1 MKSYEQLLKELKF
14 YKEQYQLYV
23 EAEAEKE
30 LLMPYQIELLKL
42 QQHIEKHNKKIIIL
56 FEGRDASGKGGA
68 IRKLTRHMNPK
79 HYRIAALGKPTEVER
94 SQWFFQRYVG
104 LFPRAGEI
112 VLFDRSWYNRAM
124 VEPIFGFCTPKQH
137 KVFMEDVIKFEESLV
152 KEDIVL
158 IKLYFSVTKE
168 EQKRRF
174 EERKHNPLKRWKLS
188 EVDLQAQ
195 ELWGEFTRKKFQML
209 EKTDTEFAPWYIIR
223 SDDKPQARLEAMKV
237 ILNIVK
243 YRGKKISLDFK
254 LNPDVVIRGHDEYHT
269 MKKELKVFTNLY
281 KNPTQALQDLQ

>member
-1 MKSYEQLLKELKF
+1 MKSYEQLLQELKY
-14 YKEQYQLYV
+14 YKEKYQLYL
-23 EAEAEKE
+23 ESEAEKA
-30 LLMPYQIELLKL
+30 LLMPYQVELLKL
-42 QQHIEKHNKKIIIL
+42 QQHIEKFDKKIIIL

-68 IRKLTRHMNPK
+68 IRKMTRHMNPK

-94 SQWFFQRYVG
+94 TQWFFQRYVR

-158 IKLYFSVTKE
+158 IKLYFSVSKE

-188 EVDLQAQ
+188 EVDMQAQ

-223 SDDKPQARLEAMKV
+223 SDDKPQARLEAMKI

-254 LNPDVVIRGHDEYHT
+254 SNPNIVIRGHDEYYT
-269 MKKELKVFTNLY
+269 MKKELKVFTSL
-281 KNPTQALQDLQ
+281 

>member
-1 MKSYEQLLKELKF
+1 MKSYDQLLKELNF
-14 YKEQYQLYV
+14 YKEKYQDFL
-23 EAEAEKE
+23 ESEAEKE
-30 LLMPYQIELLKL
+30 LLQPYQVELLKL
-42 QQHIEKHNKKIIIL
+42 QQHIEKYDKKIIIL

-68 IRKLTRHMNPK
+68 IRKITRHMNPK

-94 SQWFFQRYVG
+94 TQWFFQRYVK

-152 KEDIVL
+152 KEDIIL
-158 IKLYFSVTKE
+158 IKLYFSVSKE
-168 EQKRRF
+168 EQKKRF
-174 EERKHNPLKRWKLS
+174 DERAKNPLKRWKLS

-209 EKTDTEFAPWYIIR
+209 QKTDTDFAPWYIIR
-223 SDDKPQARLEAMKV
+223 SDDKTQARVEAMKI
-237 ILNIVK
+237 ILNLIP

-254 LNPDVVIRGHDEYHT
+254 LNPQTVIRGTDEYNT
-269 MKKELKVFTNLY
+269 MKKELKVFSSI
-281 KNPTQALQDLQ
+281 